1 MIRRAFWL
9 ALGAVLGV
17 TGYRRAVRRVAA
29 LLRPVRGLTGG
40 GRALPAAHGP
50 AVTDDAAPRRAG
62 ALARDLGPSVAG
74 FLRDARDGMDD
85 YLDSHARER
94 TDYAKDGH

>member
-50 AVTDDAAPRRAG
+50 AVTDAPALRRAG
-62 ALARDLGPSVAG
+62 ALARDLGPVAG
-74 FLRDARDGMDD
+74 FLRDAREGMDD